1 MQTIVKWGSRL
12 LTKRYPVP
20 FGKARE
26 FQIDL
31 GWGEPIRRPL
41 MPSQKIQYRSGFG
54 NHFESEALRGGLP
67 KDQNNP
73 QQCPY
78 GLYAEQLSGT
88 TFLAP
93 RHENQRSWL
102 YRILPSVRHGEFKK
116 RPDALLKSFPRVG
129 P

>member
-1 MQTIVKWGSRL
+1 
-12 LTKRYPVP
+12 
-20 FGKARE
+20 
-26 FQIDL
+26 
-31 GWGEPIRRPL
+31 

-54 NHFESEALRGGLP
+54 NHFESEALRGALP

-88 TFLAP
+88 TFLAQ

-116 RPDALLKSFPRVG
+116 RPDALLKSFPLHEGTATPAQLRWDPVPFPKQKADFVDG
-129 P
+129 LVTICGNGN